1 MKRDTHIA
9 CQQIL
14 QEDSSVFSMQQLDLP
29 AALAR
34 DLNVEALFERYL
46 QHIRRFT
53 LGLIRPTRQQNQV
66 LFRLA
71 GTRLSLLIFNGPS
84 ASMQGAEHILTL
96 AICGGLLVQPQ
107 SCDRGELV
115 FSCEA
120 QAESLRLTLRLA
132 DYCPL
137 LLGSQQPTWW
147 RKGLYR
153 FTQATIHKTVTRRF
167 FARLYRER
175 AGKGACCRVVQG
187 RWRQGEDI

>member
-1 MKRDTHIA
+1 MKKDTHIA

-29 AALAR
+29 ATLASG
-34 DLNVEALFERYL
+34 LTVEVLFARYL
-46 QHIRRFT
+46 RHIRRFT
-53 LGLIRPTRQQNQV
+53 LGLIRPTQQEGQV
-66 LFRLA
+66 HFRLL
-71 GTRLSLLIFNGPS
+71 GTRLSLLVFDGPS
-84 ASMQGAEHILTL
+84 ASTQGTEHSLTL

-120 QAESLRLTLRLA
+120 QAERLRLTLRLA

-137 LLGSQQPTWW
+137 LLGSQQPSLW

-153 FTQATIHKTVTRRF
+153 FTQAAIHKTVTRRF

-175 AGKGACCRVVQG
+175 AGKGACCRIVHG